1 MDCQKR
7 SVVAAGDVATA
18 GPPDATQTCED
29 VRRQGERMMTDDETT
44 VRRLLAAV
52 GIDPP
57 DDEVDEMVKSYPGL
71 RAAADSLYTTEAER
85 FVPANTDAR

>member
-1 MDCQKR
+1 M
-7 SVVAAGDVATA
+7 ATGDEA
-18 GPPDATQTCED
+18 
-29 VRRQGERMMTDDETT
+29 T

-71 RAAADSLYTTEAER
+71 RAAADSLYTPEAAR
-85 FVPANTDAR
+85 FVPAFLIEDPASHPANVAPK